1 MTKRRIAE
9 ERLQNIMDGSPDIF
23 AKGSLMGIEKESLRV
38 TADGEIAQTPHPRA
52 LGSALTHHNI
62 TTDFSEALLEFITP
76 PCADA
81 RDALECLNDTH
92 RFVYANLDDE
102 LIWATS
108 MPCMVD
114 GDASVPIAEYGSSNV
129 GTMKNVYRRG
139 LSYRYGRLMQAIAGV
154 HFNYSFPTA
163 LLPVLDKLQGN
174 KDLLQRFVSDSY
186 FAVIR
191 NFQRNGWLV
200 PYLFGSSP
208 VVCKSFLGNNAA
220 GFQDFDGGSWYQ
232 PYATTLRMSDIGY
245 KNKNQAGLCIS
256 YDDVDAYIES
266 LSRAIET
273 PNPEYEAIGVVVDG
287 EYRQLNANILQ
298 IENEYYSFIRPKR
311 VAHSGE
317 KPTVALAK
325 RGVEYVEV
333 RALDVSVFDPSGINE
348 GQMRFLEAVVILC
361 LLRESAPISD
371 QDRRDLEHNQQAVAI
386 RGRQPGLALRRDGR
400 DIGLR
405 EWAEEICAELEGIC
419 RLLDAGDGHAPFSQ
433 ALERQREAIADPARL
448 PSARILA
455 EMATSNESFFVYSM
469 RLSREHREFFLDT
482 RLDDARRV
490 QFEAEAARSL
500 TEQRDIEAS
509 DKSSFAEYLQNYF
522 RQTAIDRKRRSA

>member
-1 MTKRRIAE
+1 
-9 ERLQNIMDGSPDIF
+9 
-23 AKGSLMGIEKESLRV
+23 
-38 TADGEIAQTPHPRA
+38 
-52 LGSALTHHNI
+52 
-62 TTDFSEALLEFITP
+62 
-76 PCADA
+76 
-81 RDALECLNDTH
+81 
-92 RFVYANLDDE
+92 
-102 LIWATS
+102 
-108 MPCMVD
+108 
-114 GDASVPIAEYGSSNV
+114 
-129 GTMKNVYRRG
+129 
-139 LSYRYGRLMQAIAGV
+139 
-154 HFNYSFPTA
+154 
-163 LLPVLDKLQGN
+163 
-174 KDLLQRFVSDSY
+174 
-186 FAVIR
+186 
-191 NFQRNGWLV
+191 
-200 PYLFGSSP
+200 
-208 VVCKSFLGNNAA
+208 
-220 GFQDFDGGSWYQ
+220 
-232 PYATTLRMSDIGY
+232 MSDIGY

-256 YDDVDAYIES
+256 YDDLDAYIES

-273 PNPEYEAIGVVVDG
+273 PNAEYEAIGVVVDG

-348 GQMRFLEAVVILC
+348 GQMRFLEAFLIFC

-371 QDRRDLEHNQQAVAI
+371 QDRLEIEHNQQAVAI
-386 RGRQPGLALRRDGR
+386 RGRQPGLALRRHER

-433 ALERQREAIADPARL
+433 ALERQREAIADPDRL

-455 EMATSNESFFVYSM
+455 EMAASNESFFEYSM
-469 RLSREHREFFLDT
+469 RLCREHREFFLDT

-522 RQTAIDRKRRSA
+522 QQTAIDRERRSA